1 MSESDTETL
10 LQVDRVGYRYRSAAA
25 PALDDVSFRVRRGVV
40 LGLVGPN
47 GSGKTTLYRL
57 ILGFLKPDK
66 GALSIAG
73 LEPAAYRTR
82 RGIGY
87 LPELVRLPGS
97 LRVRELAEH
106 VSRLAGLGGGER
118 QDSIDRL
125 MRLLAL
131 TDRARAEIR
140 TLSHGYRQRV
150 GLLAALLG
158 DPELLLFDEPVNGL
172 DPASVGILRS
182 LLREL
187 KRRQQTAIVSS
198 HNLLELERV
207 CDEVVVLSEG
217 LLLGQGS
224 REELIGAR
232 DVWAVQ
238 FRGDEAGMASLMLQ
252 FGGIRLAGDEAA
264 FKEERLARGFANA
277 AEAAGARVYV
287 FEERPFDLELLFHQL
302 TQRTS
307 AQ

>member
-1 MSESDTETL
+1 MIESDNETL
-10 LQVDRVGYRYRSAAA
+10 LHVDGVGYRYRSAAVA
-25 PALDDVSFRVRRGVV
+25 ALDDVSFRVRRGVV

-57 ILGFLKPDK
+57 ILGFLKPDQ

-73 LEPAAYRTR
+73 LEPAAFRTR

-87 LPELVRLPGS
+87 LPELVRLPGNM
-97 LRVRELAEH
+97 RVRELAEH
-106 VSRLAGLGGGER
+106 VGRLAGLGDAER
-118 QDSIDRL
+118 RDSIDRF
-125 MRLLAL
+125 MRLLVL
-131 TDRARAEIR
+131 TDRADADIR

-150 GLLAALLG
+150 GLLATLLG
-158 DPELLLFDEPVNGL
+158 DPELLLFDEPGNGL

-187 KRRQQTAIVSS
+187 KRRRQTAIVSS

-217 LLLGQGS
+217 VLLGQGS
-224 REELIGAR
+224 REALIGAR
-232 DVWAVQ
+232 DVWVVQ
-238 FRGDEAGMASLMLQ
+238 VLGDAARMESLMVQ

-264 FKEERLARGFANA
+264 FKEERQARGFANA
-277 AEAAGARVYV
+277 AEAAGARVYL

-302 TQRTS
+302 TQGKS
-307 AQ
+307 AE